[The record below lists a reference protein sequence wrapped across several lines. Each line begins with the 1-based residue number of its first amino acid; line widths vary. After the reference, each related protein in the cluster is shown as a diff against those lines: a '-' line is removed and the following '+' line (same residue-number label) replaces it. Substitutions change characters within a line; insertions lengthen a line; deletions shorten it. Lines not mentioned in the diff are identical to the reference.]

1 MGKLPVLCDLWLPGE
16 LMGGPSPSPK
26 KGASKASKASKGVLG

>member
-26 KGASKASKASKGVLG
+26 KVRQKRQKVSWGDP